1 MQGESVEKRLRDNK
15 GRIRRL
21 AERDTL
27 ADEWIR
33 ELYWTA
39 LSRPPTDAEVQQAL
53 ATLAAAESKRQG
65 LEDLAWALL
74 NSQEFLLHH

>member
-1 MQGESVEKRLRDNK
+1 MQGESVEKRIRDNK

-21 AERDTL
+21 ADKDAPL
-27 ADEWIR
+27 DDVLD
-33 ELYWTA
+33 ELYWSA
-39 LSRPPTDAEVQQAL
+39 LSRPPTDSEREQATN
-53 ATLAAAESKRQG
+53 AVMAAGSKRQG